1 MAIFQ
6 SCYTQYRLVKTI
18 PIKLAPASWE
28 PPNRFFSITLTLEK
42 CMTVVRL
49 LLLVVGVF
57 NLAIGLK
64 IVVTVFLHL
73 NRDSGS
79 KDQLIP
85 EDSPMED

>member
-1 MAIFQ
+1 MQTRQNDIDQ
-6 SCYTQYRLVKTI
+6 TSILV
-18 PIKLAPASWE
+18 AGASE
-28 PPNRFFSITLTLEK
+28 PLFSTTLTLEK

-49 LLLVVGVF
+49 LLLVIGVF

-85 EDSPMED
+85 EDRPMED